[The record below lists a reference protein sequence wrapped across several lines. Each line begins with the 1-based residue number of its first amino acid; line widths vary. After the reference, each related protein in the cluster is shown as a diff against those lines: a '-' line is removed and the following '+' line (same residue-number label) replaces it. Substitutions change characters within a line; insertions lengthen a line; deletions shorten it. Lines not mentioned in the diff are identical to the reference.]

1 MALVET
7 YRRAGSGRRDRSRSR
22 TGCSCRQARRAGA
35 RACGTGGAGATGL
48 AALLSRAEPAPKGL
62 YIFGSVGRGKTM
74 LMDLFF
80 ETTTYR
86 YKRRAHFHE
95 FMAEVHDRI
104 AEARKS
110 HPGDPIPQVAAA
122 IADKTAV
129 LCFDEMHITDIA
141 DAMIVGRLFKA
152 LFESQVVVVTT
163 SNVHPRD
170 LYKNGL
176 NRPLFLPF
184 IDLIQSHMDVEELAA
199 AKDFRLEKLAGKPL
213 YFTPADASAKS
224 RDGSHLVRNSPA
236 VSRARRWRSTSRAAR
251 CGCRRPRWAWRASR
265 STSCAGSRSG
275 TIDYL
280 ALAHKFHTLMID
292 GIPVLTRRDVARRF
306 INLIDTLYDTRTG
319 LVVSAEAEPDGLYPV
334 GDVRYLFERTVSR
347 LIEMRSESYLA
358 GAQRAIGRTGAGL
371 ATQSE
376 LLRHSSYRFPSP
388 LRGGLRV
395 RVSCDR
401 CCSRTRRFA
410 PPSPQGGGKRAGV
423 RVDGAGIQIH
433 LPHRPEPAHQPLQL
447 PAVVVIVHFQAV
459 AVGGDDAAD
468 ARAVARASAS
478 MSRNRRA
485 RCGSRCPATM
495 RLAII
500 WPW

>member
-1 MALVET
+1 MTLVET
-7 YRRAGSGRRDRSRSR
+7 YGALVADGVIEADPA
-22 TGCSCRQARRAGA
+22 QAAVVARLDELA
-35 RACGTGGAGATGL
+35 RALRHWRRRRNGF

-80 ETTTYR
+80 ETITYR

-104 AEARKS
+104 AEARKN

-163 SNVHPRD
+163 SNVHPRE

-184 IDLIQSHMDVEELAA
+184 IDLIQTHLDVQELAA
-199 AKDFRLEKLAGKPL
+199 AKDFRREKLAGKPL
-213 YFTPADASAKS
+213 YFTPAGDRAKAEMDRIWS
-224 RDGSHLVRNSPA
+224 ELTGGQAGAPLALDVKGRKLRVPLAAMGV
-236 VSRARRWRSTSRAAR
+236 ARFSFDEL
-251 CGCRRPRWAWRASR
+251 CGQPL
-265 STSCAGSRSG
+265 G
-275 TIDYL
+275 TVDYL
-280 ALAHKFHTLMID
+280 ALAHKFHTLFID

-347 LIEMRSESYLA
+347 LIDMRSETYLA
-358 GAQRAIGRTGAGL
+358 ARSERL
-371 ATQSE
+371 A
-376 LLRHSSYRFPSP
+376 
-388 LRGGLRV
+388 
-395 RVSCDR
+395 
-401 CCSRTRRFA
+401 A
-410 PPSPQGGGKRAGV
+410 PV
-423 RVDGAGIQIH
+423 
-433 LPHRPEPAHQPLQL
+433 
-447 PAVVVIVHFQAV
+447 PAV
-459 AVGGDDAAD
+459 
-468 ARAVARASAS
+468 
-478 MSRNRRA
+478 
-485 RCGSRCPATM
+485 
-495 RLAII
+495 
-500 WPW
+500 

>member
-1 MALVET
+1 MTLVET
-7 YRRAGSGRRDRSRSR
+7 YGALVADGVIEADPA
-22 TGCSCRQARRAGA
+22 QAAVVARLDELA
-35 RACGTGGAGATGL
+35 RALRHWRRRRNGF
-48 AALLSRAEPAPKGL
+48 AALLSRAEPPPKGL

-80 ETTTYR
+80 ETITYR

-184 IDLIQSHMDVEELAA
+184 IDLIQTHMDVEELAA

-213 YFTPADASAKS
+213 YFTPADARAKGEMD
-224 RDGSHLVRNSPA
+224 RIWLELTGGQQGAPLALDVKGRKLRVPLA
-236 VSRARRWRSTSRAAR
+236 AMGVARFSFDEL
-251 CGCRRPRWAWRASR
+251 CGQPL
-265 STSCAGSRSG
+265 G
-275 TIDYL
+275 TVDYL
-280 ALAHKFHTLMID
+280 VLAHKFHTLLID

-334 GDVRYLFERTVSR
+334 GDVRYLFERTASR
-347 LIEMRSESYLA
+347 LIEMRSETYLA
-358 GAQRAIGRTGAGL
+358 AR
-371 ATQSE
+371 SE
-376 LLRHSSYRFPSP
+376 
-388 LRGGLRV
+388 
-395 RVSCDR
+395 
-401 CCSRTRRFA
+401 
-410 PPSPQGGGKRAGV
+410 
-423 RVDGAGIQIH
+423 
-433 LPHRPEPAHQPLQL
+433 
-447 PAVVVIVHFQAV
+447 
-459 AVGGDDAAD
+459 
-468 ARAVARASAS
+468 
-478 MSRNRRA
+478 
-485 RCGSRCPATM
+485 
-495 RLAII
+495 RLAAPVPAI
-500 WPW
+500 

>member
-1 MALVET
+1 MTLVDRYNALVADGVIE
-7 YRRAGSGRRDRSRSR
+7 ADPA
-22 TGCSCRQARRAGA
+22 QAAIVARLDELA
-35 RACGTGGAGATGL
+35 RALRRWRRRGNGL
-48 AALLSRAEPAPKGL
+48 VALLSRAEPPPKGL

-104 AEARKS
+104 AEARQT

-122 IADKTAV
+122 IADRTAV
-129 LCFDEMHITDIA
+129 LCFDEMHITDIG

-184 IDLIQSHMDVEELAA
+184 IDLIQTHMDVEELEA
-199 AKDFRLEKLAGKPL
+199 AKDFRLDKLAGKPL
-213 YFTPADASAKS
+213 YFTPADAKAKAEMNRIWS
-224 RDGSHLVRNSPA
+224 ELTGGQAGAPLTLTVKGRKLA
-236 VSRARRWRSTSRAAR
+236 VPQAAMGVARFSFDEL
-251 CGCRRPRWAWRASR
+251 CGQPL
-265 STSCAGSRSG
+265 G

-280 ALAHKFHTLMID
+280 ALAHQFHTLMID

-347 LIEMRSESYLA
+347 LIEMRSEGYLA
-358 GAQRAIGRTGAGL
+358 AR
-371 ATQSE
+371 SE
-376 LLRHSSYRFPSP
+376 
-388 LRGGLRV
+388 
-395 RVSCDR
+395 
-401 CCSRTRRFA
+401 
-410 PPSPQGGGKRAGV
+410 
-423 RVDGAGIQIH
+423 
-433 LPHRPEPAHQPLQL
+433 
-447 PAVVVIVHFQAV
+447 
-459 AVGGDDAAD
+459 
-468 ARAVARASAS
+468 
-478 MSRNRRA
+478 
-485 RCGSRCPATM
+485 
-495 RLAII
+495 RLAA
-500 WPW
+500 PAAATVAD

>member
-1 MALVET
+1 MTLVET
-7 YRRAGSGRRDRSRSR
+7 YGALVADGVIEADPA
-22 TGCSCRQARRAGA
+22 QAAIVAKLDALA
-35 RACGTGGAGATGL
+35 RALRRWRRRGNGL
-48 AALLSRAEPAPKGL
+48 VALLSRAEPAPKGL

-152 LFESQVVVVTT
+152 LFESRVVVVTT
-163 SNVHPRD
+163 SNVHPRE

-184 IDLIQSHMDVEELAA
+184 IDLIQTHMDVEELAA

-213 YFTPADASAKS
+213 YFTPADAKA
-224 RDGSHLVRNSPA
+224 
-236 VSRARRWRSTSRAAR
+236 RAEMDRIWSELTGGQAGAPLALSVKGRKVMVPQAAMGVAR
-251 CGCRRPRWAWRASR
+251 FSFDELCGQPL
-265 STSCAGSRSG
+265 G
-275 TIDYL
+275 TVDYL

-347 LIEMRSESYLA
+347 LIEMRSETYLA
-358 GAQRAIGRTGAGL
+358 ARSERL
-371 ATQSE
+371 AT
-376 LLRHSSYRFPSP
+376 P
-388 LRGGLRV
+388 V
-395 RVSCDR
+395 
-401 CCSRTRRFA
+401 
-410 PPSPQGGGKRAGV
+410 
-423 RVDGAGIQIH
+423 
-433 LPHRPEPAHQPLQL
+433 PA
-447 PAVVVIVHFQAV
+447 A
-459 AVGGDDAAD
+459 
-468 ARAVARASAS
+468 
-478 MSRNRRA
+478 
-485 RCGSRCPATM
+485 
-495 RLAII
+495 
-500 WPW
+500 